1 MSGFNLSMEKFDT
14 FFQEQHPETV
24 IEGWL
29 DLPES
34 EPFRLTEAAFG
45 QSNFTDSETGGYSTN
60 CILSLEDKRGQP
72 RRVWSCKSL
81 IKMMRKELP
90 LDFTNKAY
98 FVVNKGVK
106 KTGSNRTFHQ
116 SGFISTSLDVANG
129 VTKKKKRKKTTTPAK
144 AAAAPPSSPL
154 TTPTTHSATKTVKGK
169 QLVVA
174 AEKEVGDDDDDD
186 DDFIIASRQ
195 PTKKARRK
203 QVAR

>member
-1 MSGFNLSMEKFDT
+1 MEKFDT

-90 LDFTNKAY
+90 LDFTNKGY

-106 KTGSNRTFHQ
+106 KTGSNRTFNQ

-129 VTKKKKRKKTTTPAK
+129 VTKKKKMAK
-144 AAAAPPSSPL
+144 AAAVAPPSSSL

-174 AEKEVGDDDDDD
+174 AEKEVGDDDADD

-195 PTKKARRK
+195 PTKKAHRK

>member
-1 MSGFNLSMEKFDT
+1 MEKFDT

-24 IEGWL
+24 IERWL

-34 EPFRLTEAAFG
+34 EPFRLTEAAFV
-45 QSNFTDSETGGYSTN
+45 QSNFTDSETGDYSTN
-60 CILSLEDKRGQP
+60 CILTLEDKRAQP
-72 RRVWSCKSL
+72 RRVWGCKSL
-81 IKMMRKELP
+81 IKMMRKEVP
-90 LDFTNKAY
+90 LDFTNKGY
-98 FVVNKGVK
+98 FVMNRGVK

-116 SGFISTSLDVANG
+116 SGFISVPLDVANG

-144 AAAAPPSSPL
+144 AADPPSSSL

-186 DDFIIASRQ
+186 DDDFIIASRQ

>member
-1 MSGFNLSMEKFDT
+1 MEKFDS
-14 FFQEQHPETV
+14 FFQQQHPETV

-29 DLPES
+29 DLLEG

-45 QSNFTDSETGGYSTN
+45 QSNFTDSETGDYSTN
-60 CILSLEDKRGQP
+60 CILSLEDARGQP

-81 IKMMRKELP
+81 IKMLRKEGP

-98 FVVNKGVK
+98 FVVNKGPK
-106 KTGSNRTFHQ
+106 KTGQNRTFHQ
-116 SGFISTSLDVANG
+116 SAFISTPLSVTNG
-129 VTKKKKRKKTTTPAK
+129 VTKKKKKKKKTTTPTT
-144 AAAAPPSSPL
+144 AAAAPPSSSL
-154 TTPTTHSATKTVKGK
+154 TTSTTHSATKTAKGK

-174 AEKEVGDDDDDD
+174 AEKEVGDDDDD

>member
-1 MSGFNLSMEKFDT
+1 MSGFNLSMEKFDS
-14 FFQEQHPETV
+14 FFQQQHPETV

-34 EPFRLTEAAFG
+34 EPFRLTEAAFS
-45 QSNFTDSETGGYSTN
+45 QSNFTK
-60 CILSLEDKRGQP
+60 LEDNRGQP

-81 IKMMRKELP
+81 IKMMRKEGS

-98 FVVNKGVK
+98 FVVNKGPK

-116 SGFISTSLDVANG
+116 SGFISTPLSVVNG
-129 VTKKKKRKKTTTPAK
+129 VMKKKKKKTTK
-144 AAAAPPSSPL
+144 AAAAPPSSSL

-186 DDFIIASRQ
+186 FIIASRQ

>member
-1 MSGFNLSMEKFDT
+1 MEKFDS

-29 DLPES
+29 DLPEG

-45 QSNFTDSETGGYSTN
+45 QSNFTDSETGDYSTN
-60 CILSLEDKRGQP
+60 CILSLEDNRGQP

-81 IKMMRKELP
+81 IKMMRKEGP

-98 FVVNKGVK
+98 FVVNKGPK

-116 SGFISTSLDVANG
+116 SGFISTSLSVANG
-129 VTKKKKRKKTTTPAK
+129 VTKKKKRKKTTTPTK
-144 AAAAPPSSPL
+144 AAAAPPSSSL

-186 DDFIIASRQ
+186 DFIIASRQ

>member
-1 MSGFNLSMEKFDT
+1 MEKFDT

-34 EPFRLTEAAFG
+34 EPFRLTEATFG

-60 CILSLEDKRGQP
+60 CILTLEDTRGQP

-81 IKMMRKELP
+81 IKMMRKEVP
-90 LDFTNKAY
+90 LDFTNKGY
-98 FVVNKGVK
+98 FVMNKGVK

-116 SGFISTSLDVANG
+116 SGFISVPLDVANG
-129 VTKKKKRKKTTTPAK
+129 VTKKKKKRKKTTTPAK
-144 AAAAPPSSPL
+144 AAAPPSSSL
-154 TTPTTHSATKTVKGK
+154 TTPTSHSATKTVKGK

-186 DDFIIASRQ
+186 DDDFIIASRQ

>member
-1 MSGFNLSMEKFDT
+1 MEKFDSL
-14 FFQEQHPETV
+14 FQQQHPETV

-29 DLPES
+29 DLPEG

-45 QSNFTDSETGGYSTN
+45 QSNFTDLETGGYSTN
-60 CILSLEDKRGQP
+60 CILSLEDARGQP
-72 RRVWSCKSL
+72 RWVWSCKSL
-81 IKMMRKELP
+81 IKMLGEEGP

-98 FVVNKGVK
+98 FLVNKGPK
-106 KTGSNRTFHQ
+106 KTGQNRTFHQ
-116 SGFISTSLDVANG
+116 SAFISTPLSVANG
-129 VTKKKKRKKTTTPAK
+129 VTKKKKKTTTPTT
-144 AAAAPPSSPL
+144 AAASPSSSL
-154 TTPTTHSATKTVKGK
+154 TTSTTQSATKTAKGK

-174 AEKEVGDDDDDD
+174 AEKEVGDDDD

>member
-1 MSGFNLSMEKFDT
+1 MEKFDT

-24 IEGWL
+24 IERWL

-90 LDFTNKAY
+90 LDFTNKGY
-98 FVVNKGVK
+98 YVVNKGVK

-116 SGFISTSLDVANG
+116 SGFISVPLDVANG
-129 VTKKKKRKKTTTPAK
+129 VMKKKRKKTTTPAK
-144 AAAAPPSSPL
+144 AAAAPPSSSL

-186 DDFIIASRQ
+186 FIIASRQ
-195 PTKKARRK
+195 PTKKACRK

>member
-1 MSGFNLSMEKFDT
+1 MSGFNLSMEKFDS

-29 DLPES
+29 DLPEG

-45 QSNFTDSETGGYSTN
+45 QSNFTDSETGDYSTN

-81 IKMMRKELP
+81 IKMMRKEDP

-116 SGFISTSLDVANG
+116 SGFISTSLSVVNG
-129 VTKKKKRKKTTTPAK
+129 VTKKKKKKKTTTPT
-144 AAAAPPSSPL
+144 AAAAPPSSSL
-154 TTPTTHSATKTVKGK
+154 TTPTTHLATKTVKGK

-186 DDFIIASRQ
+186 DFIIASRQ